1 MFKDKKTVEI
11 LSQVEVFEG
20 LGKAEL
26 KEIARCCLRVPFG
39 EGEVL
44 IQAGRAPSAFYIL
57 IKGELKV
64 LLPER
69 LEGRRERRASEVKL
83 NTLKAG
89 ECFGEYSLIEKR
101 PASASVLGAR
111 SGEVLKIPEPDFY
124 GIMADDRI
132 GKRVYRNLLRI
143 LIRRLRKKEAELDL
157 VLVMG

>member
-26 KEIARCCLRVPFG
+26 KEIARSCLRVPFR

-44 IQAGRAPSAFYIL
+44 IHAGQAPSAFYIL

-83 NTLKAG
+83 NILKEG
-89 ECFGEYSLIEKR
+89 ECFGEYSLSNCSPPREN
-101 PASASVLGAR
+101 PGC
-111 SGEVLKIPEPDFY
+111 
-124 GIMADDRI
+124 
-132 GKRVYRNLLRI
+132 
-143 LIRRLRKKEAELDL
+143 
-157 VLVMG
+157 